1 MTDKEIIELSY
12 QLAELPSPQHRAG
25 LAGLVLMVREI
36 ENQEILQH
44 YESALLELDNLDEFG
59 VTVKFNLEGLKALFD
74 LTFGAFIEERST
86 ETKIKDYDRMEEI
99 EGKDDKGKIKIKKR
113 YYYSVITPQG
123 AFLPSLDES
132 AEGNNGI
139 WIKLWRDMYWGI
151 VRGVPATR
159 NPFNSR
165 ANKDYG
171 AYSNDVVKQW
181 TQLQNPDKTIGQ
193 SGNYYLGAMASNAE
207 NIPTKDNIAHQF
219 LLNFA
224 PFVFQVYRPTTLD
237 KDGKR
242 EFGSYALAIP
252 DVANLEDFCD
262 TFPDVLRNRDT
273 KPLGY
278 SPREAIIDLAEES
291 ALNYFILYNRISQ
304 NISQQDI
311 QYNILGIEVIH
322 TEKLGNNIKFYGF
335 NYLEP
340 ITTQTDKYK
349 QIKDEYWCTWFRKQR
364 LKNFLNSIIYS
375 EEEDKDK
382 EIPPWFGFDDLLS
395 RIPRKWLENSQD
407 YFSHDAR
414 TLFNE
419 EILNPQGVTEMSEKT
434 TKIREY
440 AQIVY
445 QVCQSYVM
453 GKLENKYQLKW
464 DKVKGNAK
472 LEKDYSDH
480 KTKIAN
486 EAFLAVRSRTEKQ
499 AFIEYF
505 VSTLYPF
512 VKKEEFAQ
520 FAEDLF
526 NKTDEIRALTLL
538 ALSSQFAISKE
549 VKNDLEVRS

>member
-1 MTDKEIIELSY
+1 MADKEIIKLSY

-36 ENQEILQH
+36 ENQETLQH
-44 YESALLELDNLDEFG
+44 YQSALLELDNLDEFG

-86 ETKIKDYDRMEEI
+86 ETKIKKYDRMEEI
-99 EGKDDKGKIKIKKR
+99 EEKDDKGKIKIKKR

-139 WIKLWRDMYWGI
+139 WIKLWRDMYWSI
-151 VRGVPATR
+151 IRGVPTTR
-159 NPFNSR
+159 NPFNFR

-171 AYSNDVVKQW
+171 TYSDDVIKQW
-181 TQLQNPDKTIGQ
+181 TQLKNPDKTIGQ

-207 NIPTKDNIAHQF
+207 NIPIKDSIRYQF

-252 DVANLEDFCD
+252 DVSKLDRFCLS
-262 TFPDVLRNRDT
+262 FPRLLKQRNND
-273 KPLGY
+273 KLGY
-278 SPREAIIDLAEES
+278 SPKESIIDLVEES
-291 ALNYFILYNRISQ
+291 ALNFFILEDRISR
-304 NISQQDI
+304 DI
-311 QYNILGIEVIH
+311 GEQSTKKSILGVEVIH
-322 TEKLGNNIKFYGF
+322 TEKVGNNIKFYGF

-340 ITTQTDKYK
+340 ITAQTDKYK
-349 QIKDEYWCTWFRKQR
+349 QIKDKYWCPWFRKQR
-364 LKNFLNSIIYS
+364 LKNLLNSIIYS
-375 EEEDKDK
+375 DEEEGKYK

-453 GKLENKYQLKW
+453 GKLENKYELKW
-464 DKVKGNAK
+464 DKVKGNSK
-472 LEKDYSDH
+472 LEKDYSEH

-499 AFIEYF
+499 AFIDYF

-549 VKNDLEVRS
+549 GKND